1 MQAPRLGSKVPHEPR
16 GGRADP
22 TDIEEAAEIGRQ
34 TLAQLRL
41 LDVREEGRVCTE
53 EQRLTRFTHV
63 PIELSR
69 ASKWFVSMMRM
80 FSIDGSSPVMIG
92 FAVVGENQF
101 R

>member
-1 MQAPRLGSKVPHEPR
+1 
-16 GGRADP
+16 
-22 TDIEEAAEIGRQ
+22 
-34 TLAQLRL
+34 
-41 LDVREEGRVCTE
+41 
-53 EQRLTRFTHV
+53 
-63 PIELSR
+63 LSR